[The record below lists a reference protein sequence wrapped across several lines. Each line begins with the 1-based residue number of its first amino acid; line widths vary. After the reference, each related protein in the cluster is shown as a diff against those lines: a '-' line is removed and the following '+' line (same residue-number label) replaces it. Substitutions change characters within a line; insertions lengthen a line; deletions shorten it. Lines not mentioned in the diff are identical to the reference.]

1 HCVGYADRLH
11 TGGSLG
17 EVEQL
22 LIEIGLCEYLAQ
34 IAGGIPMS
42 QGEMVRPTD
51 FGLAPA
57 AVAACLAGPLD
68 ALLAS
73 NPERCARLVA
83 LMGSQRD
90 AATGDYDLDETL
102 GSIRAEMRCFAG
114 SEIAPQAQ
122 AWHRSNSLI
131 PFELIAQMGELGVFG
146 LTIPED
152 YGGMGLGKQAMCVVA
167 EELSRGYI

>member
-1 HCVGYADRLH
+1 MPLHADRRGAGLKVIVLAQEAVRASETVLGDATVAVRARISVGDRMVERMFEREQRATHGLAWLATTVAAMRHCVGYADRLH

-42 QGEMVRPTD
+42 QGEIVRPTD

-90 AATGDYDLDETL
+90 AATGDYDLDET
-102 GSIRAEMRCFAG
+102 
-114 SEIAPQAQ
+114 
-122 AWHRSNSLI
+122 
-131 PFELIAQMGELGVFG
+131 
-146 LTIPED
+146 
-152 YGGMGLGKQAMCVVA
+152 
-167 EELSRGYI
+167 